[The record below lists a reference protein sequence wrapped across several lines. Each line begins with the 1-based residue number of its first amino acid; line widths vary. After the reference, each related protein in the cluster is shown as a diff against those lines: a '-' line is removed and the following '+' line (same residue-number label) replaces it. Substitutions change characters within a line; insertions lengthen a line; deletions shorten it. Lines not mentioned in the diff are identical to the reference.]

1 MPLDPAIFAPFE
13 KPEGRRAVVEIHDI
27 LRDLI
32 LSGRLAPGTI
42 LSQVELSRIL
52 GVSRTPVREAL
63 RRLQEGDLISAE
75 PNFRC
80 RVLGFD
86 PDEVEALY
94 MKRIL
99 VESFGVAIT
108 ALRMTTEQLK
118 ELERVV
124 HALEGEEAHSS
135 FETWLSLHRKFHHL
149 ITQNAGAPF
158 AADIDLLERRSER
171 YQSAYKGAHLPGWWM
186 RGEVEHREIFDAL
199 ASHDAARA
207 SELSARHLART
218 ALELLA
224 ALAPEHDSSTLRMSL
239 QHAIGATK
247 SLAAEKPAFRS
258 KRAAAR

>member
-1 MPLDPAIFAPFE
+1 MALDPEIFAPFE

-32 LSGRLAPGTI
+32 MSGRLAPGTV
-42 LSQVELSRIL
+42 LSQVELSRVL

-63 RRLQEGDLISAE
+63 RRLQEGDLVSAE

-80 RVLGFD
+80 RVLGFN

-108 ALRMTTEQLK
+108 AQRMTQEQFA
-118 ELERVV
+118 ELEEVV
-124 HALEGEEAHSS
+124 SALEGEEAHNN
-135 FETWLSLHRKFHHL
+135 FDTWLSLHRRYHHL
-149 ITQNAGAPF
+149 ITRNAGAPF
-158 AADIDLLERRSER
+158 AADIDMLERRSER

-199 ASHDAARA
+199 TARDAARA
-207 SELSARHLART
+207 AELSAKHLART

-224 ALAPEHDSSTLRMSL
+224 ALAPEHDSSALRMSL
-239 QHAIGATK
+239 QHAIGAARGLADGK
-247 SLAAEKPAFRS
+247 STQRS
-258 KRAAAR
+258 RRAAVR

>member
-32 LSGRLAPGTI
+32 LSGRLPSDTI

-63 RRLQEGDLISAE
+63 RRLQEGNLISAE

-94 MKRIL
+94 IKRIL

-108 ALRMTTEQLK
+108 ASRMTPEQLN
-118 ELERVV
+118 ELEHVV
-124 HALEGEEAHSS
+124 LALEGEESHSS

-186 RGEVEHREIFDAL
+186 RGEVEHREIFDAIT
-199 ASHDAARA
+199 SRDAARA

-239 QHAIGATK
+239 QHAIGAAK
-247 SLAAEKPAFRS
+247 SFAVEKRVS
-258 KRAAAR
+258 RLNRATAR

>member
-1 MPLDPAIFAPFE
+1 MALDPDIFAPFE
-13 KPEGRRAVVEIHDI
+13 KPEGRRAMVEIHDM

-32 LSGRLAPGTI
+32 LSGRLAPGTV
-42 LSQVELSRIL
+42 LSQVELSRVL

-80 RVLGFD
+80 RVLGFN

-108 ALRMTTEQLK
+108 TLRMTTDQLDA
-118 ELERVV
+118 LEAVV
-124 HALEGEEAHSS
+124 RALEGEESHGS
-135 FETWLSLHRKFHHL
+135 FDTWQALHREYHHL

-158 AADIDLLERRSER
+158 SADIGMLERRSER

-186 RGEVEHREIFDAL
+186 RGEVEHREIFDAI
-199 ASHDAARA
+199 AAGDAGRA
-207 SELSARHLART
+207 AELSAKHLART

-224 ALAPEHDSSTLRMSL
+224 RLAPEHDCSALRMSL
-239 QHAIGATK
+239 QHATSAARA
-247 SLAAEKPAFRS
+247 LVAEKRPTQP

>member
-1 MPLDPAIFAPFE
+1 MALDPEIFAPFE
-13 KPEGRRAVVEIHDI
+13 KPEGRRAVVEIHDM

-32 LSGRLAPGTI
+32 LSGRLAPGTV
-42 LSQVELSRIL
+42 LSQVELSRVL

-63 RRLQEGDLISAE
+63 RRLQEGDLVSAE

-108 ALRMTTEQLK
+108 AQRMTAEQLA
-118 ELERVV
+118 ELEVVV
-124 HALEGEEAHSS
+124 HALEGEDSHNS
-135 FETWLSLHRKFHHL
+135 FAIWLSLHRQYHHL

-158 AADIDLLERRSER
+158 AADIDMLERRSER
-171 YQSAYKGAHLPGWWM
+171 YQSAYKGAHLPGWWR
-186 RGEVEHREIFDAL
+186 RGEVEHREIFDAI
-199 ASHDAARA
+199 AGRDAGRA
-207 SELSARHLART
+207 AELSAKHLART

-224 ALAPEHDSSTLRMSL
+224 ALAPEHDSSALRLSL
-239 QHAIGATK
+239 QHAI
-247 SLAAEKPAFRS
+247 
-258 KRAAAR
+258 AAARGLAEEKATPRPRRTAAR